1 MQKFVYDIG
10 SSGQSYKVSMSI
22 NYNQR
27 VTITSKLIIF
37 MALDRRGF
45 ISMTTFVYLKA
56 WKIRSQIRAKNGSIV
71 EGETERGKVGGLLW
85 IRASPEEEKFF

>member
-1 MQKFVYDIG
+1 MIGDGASHMASFSQSMRHCYAMLKFVYDIG

-56 WKIRSQIRAKNGSIV
+56 
-71 EGETERGKVGGLLW
+71 
-85 IRASPEEEKFF
+85 